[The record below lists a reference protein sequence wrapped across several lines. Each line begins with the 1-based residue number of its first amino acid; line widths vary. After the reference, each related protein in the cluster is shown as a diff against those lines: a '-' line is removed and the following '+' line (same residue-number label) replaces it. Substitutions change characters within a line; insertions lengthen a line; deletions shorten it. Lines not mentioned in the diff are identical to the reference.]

1 MQIFEYDLSNF
12 PRDDNSIVTVG
23 TFDGLHLG
31 HQDLISRVVKGG
43 SPSVVVTFYP
53 HPQKVVARPGNE
65 VRILTPPEEKVSW
78 MENLMVD
85 RLVVLKFNR
94 DLLSMTADDFLKNII
109 IDKIGL
115 KKMVIG
121 YDHAFGKS
129 REGNSEFLKEKS
141 REYGFELE
149 VVEPYYHKD
158 EIVSST
164 GIRKAI
170 AAGEVDTAA
179 EMLGRN
185 YTFWG
190 WVIKG
195 DCRGATLG
203 YPTANLSVIPDY
215 KMLPGNGVYIVF
227 ASMEKKR
234 YPALL
239 YIGNRP
245 TYGYGEL
252 TVEVF
257 LLDFTGNL
265 YGEKLVVEMIKRLRG
280 DIAFQNQD
288 ELVAQM
294 HADEKLGREIIKS
307 LN

>member
-12 PRDDNSIVTVG
+12 PRDDNSVVTVG

-43 SPSVVVTFYP
+43 YPSVVVTFYP

-65 VRILTPPEEKVSW
+65 VKILTPPEEKVTW
-78 MENLMVD
+78 MENLDVE
-85 RLVVLKFNR
+85 RLVVLNFNR
-94 DLLSMTADDFLKNII
+94 DLLNMTTEDFLKHTLIER
-109 IDKIGL
+109 IGL

-129 REGNSEFLKEKS
+129 RGGNIEFLEKKS
-141 REYGFELE
+141 REYDFELE
-149 VVEPYYHKD
+149 VVKPYYHNDK
-158 EIVSST
+158 IVSST
-164 GIRKAI
+164 GIRRAI
-170 AAGEVDTAA
+170 ARGEVDIAA

-203 YPTANLSVIPDY
+203 YPTANLRVTPDY
-215 KMLPGNGVYIVF
+215 KMLPGNGVYVVF
-227 ASMEKKR
+227 ASIEGKR

-245 TYGYGEL
+245 TYGFGEL
-252 TVEVF
+252 SVEVF
-257 LLDFTGNL
+257 LLDFKGYL
-265 YGEKLVVEMIKRLRG
+265 YGERLVIEMIKRLRG
-280 DIAFQNQD
+280 DIAFKNQD
-288 ELVAQM
+288 ELINQM
-294 HADEKLGREIIKS
+294 HADEKLGREIIDS
-307 LN
+307 L